1 MNRFPGFLTVACV
14 LTLLGPGAE
23 LALAGEPDNNPA
35 TDTLPRG
42 LPYEGHLAV
51 DGVPLNGAVAVTFA
65 LWSLPVGGGMLFEET
80 QQVSFVNGRFSVLL
94 GVGMGDLRIPPIVFD
109 AADVYLGVTVNNTQL
124 SGRQRIVPVPHALWA
139 ARAADFIVADT
150 LDVGG
155 ASNLGGATT
164 VGTPMMNA
172 NLTVNGTVTAVR
184 ATVNGALTAGA
195 TNVAGLTA
203 GATTVNGALTAGATT
218 VNGALTASSLTLP
231 MPSGIPN
238 VTGFRVTPAFAP
250 KVFIK
255 GLPGNDAF
263 DMGVRSTQGACFLTS
278 VFTSTGSCD
287 VFIGVNG
294 NWTLGPRIGDAGA
307 IAICAAQCLVLKD

>member
-1 MNRFPGFLTVACV
+1 MLLTAACV

-23 LALAGEPDNNPA
+23 LALAGEPDDNPA

-42 LPYEGHLAV
+42 LPYEGHLAI
-51 DGVPLNGAVAVTFA
+51 DGVPLNRPTAVRFA
-65 LWSLPVGGGMLFEET
+65 LWSLPVGGVLLFDES
-80 QQVSFVNGRFSVLL
+80 QDVVFVNGRFSVLL
-94 GVGMGDLRIPPIVFD
+94 GVGDARIPPIVFD

-172 NLTVNGTVTAVR
+172 NLTVNGTVTAG
-184 ATVNGALTAGA
+184 ATTVNGALTAGA

-203 GATTVNGALTAGATT
+203 
-218 VNGALTASSLTLP
+218 SSLTLP
-231 MPSGIPN
+231 MANGIPN
-238 VTGFRVTPAFAP
+238 VTGFRVTPAFARIIF
-250 KVFIK
+250 VK
-255 GLPGNDAF
+255 GLPPETPDF
-263 DMGVRSTQGACFLTS
+263 DMGVRSTQGACFLPSLATYDS
-278 VFTSTGSCD
+278 NSSCE

-294 NWTLGPRIGDAGA
+294 NWALGLRRADVAAFGLSA
-307 IAICAAQCLVLKD
+307 CAAQCLVLKD

>member
-65 LWSLPVGGGMLFEET
+65 LWSLPVGGRMLFEET

-109 AADVYLGVTVNNTQL
+109 AADVYLGVTVRNTEL

-139 ARAADFIVADT
+139 ARAADFTVAGRLT
-150 LDVGG
+150 LNGVLDAAAASVGE
-155 ASNLGGATT
+155 
-164 VGTPMMNA
+164 
-172 NLTVNGTVTAVR
+172 
-184 ATVNGALTAGA
+184 LTAADAAIG
-195 TNVAGLTA
+195 TLSAG
-203 GATTVNGALTAGATT
+203 
-218 VNGALTASSLTLP
+218 SLNLP
-231 MPSGIPN
+231 LGIQG
-238 VTGFRVTPAFAP
+238 VTGFRMSAEATLSF
-250 KVFIK
+250 
-255 GLPGNDAF
+255 LPQASSI
-263 DMGVRSTQGACFLTS
+263 DMGVSASDGMCFITS
-278 VFTSTGSCD
+278 VSSQEQGFVCT
-287 VFIGVNG
+287 VGVDG
-294 NWTLGPRIGDAGA
+294 RGQWTLSAERISECSAR
-307 IAICAAQCLVLKD
+307 CLILK

>member
-172 NLTVNGTVTAVR
+172 DLK
-184 ATVNGALTAGA
+184 VNGALTAGA

-203 GATTVNGALTAGATT
+203 GATTVNGALTA
-218 VNGALTASSLTLP
+218 SSLTLP
-231 MPSGIPN
+231 MANGIPN
-238 VTGFRVTPAFAP
+238 VTGFRVTPAFARIL
-250 KVFIK
+250 FLK
-255 GLPGNDAF
+255 GLPPETPDF

-278 VFTSTGSCD
+278 VATYDSDSSCE

-294 NWTLGPRIGDAGA
+294 NWALGLRRFDGAAVA
-307 IAICAAQCLVLKD
+307 IARCAAQCLVLKD

>member
-203 GATTVNGALTAGATT
+203 
-218 VNGALTASSLTLP
+218 SSLTLP
-231 MPSGIPN
+231 MANGIPN

>member
-172 NLTVNGTVTAVR
+172 DLK
-184 ATVNGALTAGA
+184 VNGALTAGA

-203 GATTVNGALTAGATT
+203 
-218 VNGALTASSLTLP
+218 SSLTLP
-231 MPSGIPN
+231 MANGIPN
-238 VTGFRVTPAFAP
+238 VTGFRVTPAFDRIS
-250 KVFIK
+250 FLK
-255 GLPGNDAF
+255 GFVGQLDTPDF

-278 VFTSTGSCD
+278 VATYDSNSSCE

-294 NWTLGPRIGDAGA
+294 NWALGLRRANVAAFGLSA
-307 IAICAAQCLVLKD
+307 CAAQCLVLKD

>member
-65 LWSLPVGGGMLFEET
+65 LWSLPVGGRMLFEET

-203 GATTVNGALTAGATT
+203 
-218 VNGALTASSLTLP
+218 SSLTLP
-231 MPSGIPN
+231 MANGIPN